1 LLVALAI
8 LLLDRLVALDGL
20 HELLLDECSLL
31 AADLAVAVGARA
43 LALQRLDAA
52 LEVAAERGRVVYE
65 RVELGRDTLR
75 GSIVRVVQRA

>member
-1 LLVALAI
+1 
-8 LLLDRLVALDGL
+8 
-20 HELLLDECSLL
+20 LLDERSLL
-31 AADLAVAVGARA
+31 TADLAVAVRARA

-75 GSIVRVVQRA
+75 CSIVRVVQRA